1 MGICEAARFIK
12 AKSRGG
18 FSRPDKDVFSGM
30 PIFDMSEHPAS
41 VALTSE
47 SICDSKILYLHSGGI
62 DADCHDYC
70 YWHSVKDPAY
80 RFP

>member
-18 FSRPDKDVFSGM
+18 FSCPENDGLSRM
-30 PIFDMSEHPAS
+30 PVFDMSEHPAS

-47 SICDSKILYLHSGGI
+47 SVCDGKILYLHSGRI
-62 DADCHDYC
+62 DADCHDYR
-70 YWHSVKDPAY
+70 YRHSFKESGI
-80 RFP
+80 